1 MKLVIKKRK
10 SISTKKALLLFF
22 AALLFFVL
30 SFAHVQNLA
39 DVTKHEREMDQLLR
53 RPVNMDSL
61 WKSFLVNETDKELGE
76 PYKVYPIDVDYAGQN
91 IHATLVEYPFGNF
104 PRVDA
109 QDVFPRGIMLY
120 VHGYNDY
127 FFQREMAEKADS
139 AGLAFFAIDLH
150 YCGRS
155 YREGDARADMRN
167 LKEYYRELDYA
178 IELSRQMIKEK
189 VEKEAMANRDSAAES
204 FIEVHNKAMAIPFVI
219 VGHSM
224 GGLLTSLY
232 VNDHPQNKFDAV
244 VLNSPFFDF
253 NYGYFMRKGVVPLV
267 STIAMYLPDYALGST
282 GNPNYAYSIFKGE
295 KGEWEYNLEWK
306 SLERPKQ
313 YLGWVR
319 AIYMGQLQVQ
329 KGLHINS
336 PVLVLHGDCSEKGEE
351 WNDNYTHCD
360 GVLDVEHIKGWSPNV
375 GKNVKTV
382 EVNGALH
389 DVFLSKKP
397 ARDFAY
403 ETMFKF
409 IDSALVKSRGK

>member
-1 MKLVIKKRK
+1 MKLVIKKRR
-10 SISTKKALLLFF
+10 SISTKKALLLYF

-76 PYKVYPIDVDYAGQN
+76 PYKVYPIDVDYAGQKF
-91 IHATLVEYPFGNF
+91 HATLVEYPFGSS
-104 PRVDA
+104 PRADA

-150 YCGRS
+150 YSGRS
-155 YREGDARADMRN
+155 YREGDARADMRD

-178 IELSRQMIKEK
+178 IELSRQIVKEK
-189 VEKEAMANRDSAAES
+189 VEKETMANRDSTAES
-204 FIEVHNKAMAIPFVI
+204 FIEVHDKAMTIPFVM

-232 VNDHPQNKFDAV
+232 VNDHPKNKFDAV
-244 VLNSPFFDF
+244 VLNSPFFDYNF
-253 NYGYFMRKGVVPLV
+253 NYFMRKIVFPVV
-267 STIAMYLPDYALGST
+267 SKFAMYFPDGSVGST
-282 GNPNYAYSIFKGE
+282 GDPNYAYSLIKGE
-295 KGEWEYNLEWK
+295 KGEWEYNLELK
-306 SLERPKQ
+306 SKERPTQ

-319 AIYMGQLQVQ
+319 AIFIGHQRVQ
-329 KGLHINS
+329 NGLRINA
-336 PVLVLHGDCSEKGEE
+336 PVLVLHSNCSEKEKE

-360 GVLDVEHIKGWSPNV
+360 GVLDVEHIKEGSANI
-375 GKNVKTV
+375 GNDVKMV
-382 EVNGALH
+382 EVQDALH